1 MTPTEVRLT
10 VMPTLHLICGLP
22 GSGKS
27 TLARRLEAEEGVFR
41 LTSDE
46 WMQALE
52 ADGYDVVARA
62 RVEAL
67 QWDLA
72 QRLLARG
79 IDVVL
84 EAGFWSRAERDLC
97 RTGAAALGAATRL
110 HYLDVT
116 LDELKRRLIAR
127 NADLP
132 AGSYVVN
139 PDDLEE
145 WLPLF
150 EAPDAAEIE
159 GR

>member
-1 MTPTEVRLT
+1 
-10 VMPTLHLICGLP
+10 MPTLHLICGLP

-27 TLARRLEAEEGVFR
+27 TLARRLETEEGVFR

-79 IDVVL
+79 MDVVL
-84 EAGFWSRAERDLC
+84 EAGFWTRLERDVC
-97 RTGAAALGAATRL
+97 RAGAAVLGASSRL
-110 HYLDVT
+110 HYLNVP
-116 LDELKRRLIAR
+116 LAELKKRLAAR

-132 AGSYVVN
+132 TGSFVVD
-139 PDDLEE
+139 PDHLDD

-150 EAPDAAEIE
+150 EAPDTDELA
-159 GR
+159 